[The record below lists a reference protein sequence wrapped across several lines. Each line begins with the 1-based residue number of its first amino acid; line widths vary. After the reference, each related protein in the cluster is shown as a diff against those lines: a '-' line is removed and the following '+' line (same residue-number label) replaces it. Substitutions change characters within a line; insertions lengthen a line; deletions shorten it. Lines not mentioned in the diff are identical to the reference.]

1 MYLTRYNLSETC
13 SAKIQKETKK
23 EHDMLI
29 LPHCPS
35 GQFDVYSLLL
45 PIWKQQILVA
55 TSDYM
60 QRYDKCTSIK
70 SENRKN
76 NSLS

>member
-45 PIWKQQILVA
+45 PI
-55 TSDYM
+55 
-60 QRYDKCTSIK
+60 
-70 SENRKN
+70 
-76 NSLS
+76 